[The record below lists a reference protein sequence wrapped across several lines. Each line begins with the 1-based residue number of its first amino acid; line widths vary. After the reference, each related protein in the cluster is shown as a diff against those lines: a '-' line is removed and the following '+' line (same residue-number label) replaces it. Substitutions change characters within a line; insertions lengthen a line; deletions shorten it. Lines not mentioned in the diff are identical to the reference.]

1 MSEPVFHALLLADR
15 IIEEK
20 TGKKGLIGVFNRFH
34 FPSFPANSPPFFIF
48 VSVSNLVGKHT
59 FSLNMTLDEAQ
70 IVVLPIGGEL
80 EAKEAKAEIE
90 MVFPIKG
97 VNFPKEGV
105 YTITL
110 NLDGKQI
117 ASKNIIVELKKGK

>member
-1 MSEPVFHALLLADR
+1 MSEPVFHALLLADM

-20 TGKKGLIGVFNRFH
+20 NGKRGLIGVFNRVH
-34 FPSFPANSPPFFIF
+34 FPSFPANSPPFFIYA
-48 VSVSNLVGKHT
+48 SVSNLVGKHT

-80 EAKEAKAEIE
+80 EAKEVKAEIE

-97 VNFPKEGV
+97 VNFPKEGI
-105 YTITL
+105 YTVTF

-117 ASKNIIVELKKGK
+117 ASKSITVELKKAK